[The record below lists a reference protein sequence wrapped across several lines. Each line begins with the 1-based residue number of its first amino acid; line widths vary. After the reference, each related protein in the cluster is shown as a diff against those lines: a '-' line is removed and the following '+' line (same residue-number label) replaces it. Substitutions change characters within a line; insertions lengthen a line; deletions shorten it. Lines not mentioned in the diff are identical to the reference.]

1 MEARMSENVRKY
13 PVPPDSKEQSIT
25 FLTRKADLVTRVYLT
40 VQKVYIK
47 NKQYNNNKRIAIGKL
62 DYKLPPDW
70 KETGKRPTQMIPNDN
85 YADYF
90 PEYKWC
96 DEEEAERVPPDT
108 TSTENIEIDDFEPPF
123 SDSVKVGSY
132 LIIKATIKK
141 LKLRELLASSF
152 TETEINRIF
161 DFVSYMVINEDNS
174 AFHFSGYAFEHALFE
189 TEKGISDET
198 LGRLFGTIDNNKINT
213 FMNKW
218 NESIMEGHKKSDV
231 KKVYLSADGTNS
243 SSQAGQIDLVEYGA
257 SKIEDGNP
265 IINMMLIVDMLSK
278 LPISYDMYNGSINDM
293 SECTYMLNQILEMNY
308 MAFGIILDRG
318 FFSRENI
325 AYFDEHHLDFIIM
338 AKGWKRFIRS
348 VVLEVVSTFE
358 NKQKYYIPRYG
369 VYGTTTKG
377 ELFDAERYIHVYFNP
392 DMVGK
397 EQNAQ
402 REKIENWENKLVK
415 LKQTQE
421 HVDLRSL
428 KYIEDFF
435 DIKFYEKKDENDK
448 VLKRTI
454 VDFNRKEDEI
464 DKEFSLSGHFVIVTS
479 EEMDAKTALFA
490 YKSRDINEKL
500 NAVSKSF
507 LGNTSYR
514 VSDKDHLKGKG
525 FIVFLGMIIRQSIFL
540 SLQKEEDK
548 KGKPV
553 QLFEVPRAIDE
564 LEKIS
569 VIKYANGK
577 YSQRVPLTRAQKT
590 IIKAFGYSNST
601 ATETIKQVAER
612 LTSVME
618 NAKKSFDAKHA
629 GVE

>member
-1 MEARMSENVRKY
+1 METRMSENVRKY

-62 DYKLPPDW
+62 DYKLPPNW

-108 TSTENIEIDDFEPPF
+108 ASTENIEIDDFEPPF

-198 LGRLFGTIDNNKINT
+198 LGRLFGTIDDNKINT
-213 FMNKW
+213 FMKKW

-231 KKVYLSADGTNS
+231 KKVYISADGTNS

-293 SECTYMLNQILEMNY
+293 SECTYMLNKILEMNY

-318 FFSRENI
+318 FFSKENI
-325 AYFDEHHLDFIIM
+325 EYFDEHHLDFIIM
-338 AKGWKRFIRS
+338 AKGWKRFIRN

-428 KYIEDFF
+428 KYIDDFF

-479 EEMDAKTALFA
+479 EEMNAKTALFA

-590 IIKAFGYSNST
+590 IIKAFGYSNPT
-601 ATETIKQVAER
+601 ATETIKQVAEH

-618 NAKKSFDAKHA
+618 NAKKSFDTKHA
-629 GVE
+629 GI